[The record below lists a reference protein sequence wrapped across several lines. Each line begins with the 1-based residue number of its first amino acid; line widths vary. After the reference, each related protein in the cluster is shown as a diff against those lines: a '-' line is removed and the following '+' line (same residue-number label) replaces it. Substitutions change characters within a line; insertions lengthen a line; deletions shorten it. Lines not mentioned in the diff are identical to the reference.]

1 MKSSAL
7 RFALLFAVAGA
18 WVSRAS
24 ATTYLYSGDTLPTV
38 GAYAPLYTTLG
49 PGHPTGSYFTGTT
62 WSSDGD
68 LLTMNTTAGQGI
80 WFGRT
85 GGYGDPS
92 NFSLANTAEGNLVRA
107 RLALAPS
114 ATEWSL
120 YWYDASG
127 YGSSFYFLNGGF
139 EYSTAA
145 GSTFVAADM
154 TQFHTFTSYVLA
166 GQVSYFFDNTYL
178 GGGAAITGASD
189 FLLIGD
195 SSASTPTGTGSMRL
209 DYLQI
214 DVDLDGAA
222 PVIAPPNPVPD
233 TAATAGLL
241 AAALAGLAGWRR
253 RR

>member
-1 MKSSAL
+1 MKSPAL

-18 WVSRAS
+18 WVSRAT

-38 GAYAPLYTTLG
+38 GAYAPLYTTVG
-49 PGHPTGSYFTGTT
+49 PGHPSNYYFPGTT

-68 LLTMNTTAGQGI
+68 ILTMNTTFGQGI

-85 GGYGDPS
+85 DGYLDPS
-92 NFSLANTAEGNLVRA
+92 SFSLTNTAEGNLVRA
-107 RLALAPS
+107 RLALAPNS
-114 ATEWSL
+114 TEWSM
-120 YWYDASG
+120 YWYDSSG

-139 EYSTAA
+139 QYYTAA

-178 GGGAAITGASD
+178 GGGAAFTGASN

-195 SSASTPTGTGSMRL
+195 SSASTISGTGSMRL

-222 PVIAPPNPVPD
+222 PVIAPPNPVPE
-233 TAATAGLL
+233 TGATAGLV
-241 AAALAGLAGWRR
+241 AAALAGFAVRR
-253 RR
+253 RRC